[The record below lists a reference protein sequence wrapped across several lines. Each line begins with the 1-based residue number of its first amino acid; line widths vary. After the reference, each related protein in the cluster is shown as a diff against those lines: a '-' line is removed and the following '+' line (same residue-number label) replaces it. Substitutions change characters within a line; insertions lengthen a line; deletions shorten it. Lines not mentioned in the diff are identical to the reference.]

1 MKNLISSEI
10 YKWMKS
16 KSFKVC
22 TIVGCG
28 LAIFSVAMFLL
39 LSIMMDMV
47 NESIAEDMGEDYA
60 AEQELMNE
68 EMIAEYKA
76 MGMSDSEIAMI
87 TGIYDGEMMLSMS
100 FSQTDLQ
107 LLIAIFIAIFVAGE
121 FNNGTIKMIVSR
133 GYSRTQIYWS
143 KFISGII
150 ASNIMAL
157 VMVLVTTIL
166 GCIIW
171 GWNDPVTGAAA
182 GALDVLKFLLVQFA
196 LNTAITA
203 MFIGCSMMFRSLGI
217 SIAITIVSYTF
228 GSVIFVLLDAV
239 IQGLCSVIEYNVDK
253 LPFLPSEVWIM
264 QTVVNTSTLDISNHD
279 LTIGLAVSLVY
290 TALFTFIGMWT
301 FKKND
306 IK

>member
-1 MKNLISSEI
+1 MKNLISSET

-28 LAIFSVAMFLL
+28 LAIFSVIMFLI
-39 LSIMMDMV
+39 LSIIMDEV
-47 NESIAEDMGEDYA
+47 NKEMA
-60 AEQELMNE
+60 AELGDDYEASQEM
-68 EMIAEYKA
+68 MIEEYKA
-76 MGMSDSEIAMI
+76 MGLSDSEIAMV
-87 TGIYDGEMMLSMS
+87 TGVYDGEMMLSMS
-100 FSQTDLQ
+100 ISQTDIQ

-121 FNNGTIKMIVSR
+121 FSNGTIKMIVSK
-133 GYSRTQIYWS
+133 GYSRAQIYWS

-150 ASNIMAL
+150 SANIMT
-157 VMVLVTTIL
+157 VIVVIVTTLL

-182 GALDVLKFLLVQFA
+182 SVLDVLKFLLVQFA
-196 LNTAITA
+196 LNTSLTA

-217 SIAITIVSYTF
+217 SIAVTIATYSF
-228 GSVIFVLLDAV
+228 GGIIFSLMDAIV
-239 IQGLCSVIEYNVDK
+239 NGLCQVAEYDPSK
-253 LPFLPSEVWIM
+253 LPFLPSEAWIV
-264 QTVVNTSTLDISNHD
+264 QAVANTSTLDLSNHD
-279 LTIGLAVSLVY
+279 LIVGLVVSLVY
-290 TALFTFIGMWT
+290 AALFTFIGMWS